1 VATYQVSL
9 GFGLG
14 LGFTMVVALVTAVA
28 LLLWLVTGRPPVP
41 RALVVADAAG
51 VVVFA
56 AVAALIG
63 RQYLK
68 AVHDHPEARRTLS
81 EIAFYSPPFRG
92 LLTAPS
98 TDWLWGQAQ
107 AGSRGRLR
115 WAAEMT
121 IAPGLFVT
129 LLAFVGLTA
138 GGWALRR
145 RLVLAAAVGVSAVF
159 ALGTTPWGGRLTY
172 RLLFDHVPGWQG
184 VRTPSRLVVW
194 TILGLALLAATGVDR
209 IVDVATR
216 AGRPAAVAAG
226 LVCAALVLLEGVST
240 IAHPRPRPE
249 PQAFKLAAASGQP
262 TLVLP
267 TDEISDETTM
277 WWSTD
282 RFPDIANGGSGF
294 VPAVT
299 AQIRQVAQA
308 FPQPDAIAALHSYG
322 IRKVVLLGSA
332 APPGPL
338 PAGVTVQVVGTDLL
352 FSI

>member
-1 VATYQVSL
+1 
-9 GFGLG
+9 
-14 LGFTMVVALVTAVA
+14 
-28 LLLWLVTGRPPVP
+28 
-41 RALVVADAAG
+41 
-51 VVVFA
+51 
-56 AVAALIG
+56 
-63 RQYLK
+63 
-68 AVHDHPEARRTLS
+68 
-81 EIAFYSPPFRG
+81 
-92 LLTAPS
+92 
-98 TDWLWGQAQ
+98 
-107 AGSRGRLR
+107 
-115 WAAEMT
+115 
-121 IAPGLFVT
+121 
-129 LLAFVGLTA
+129 
-138 GGWALRR
+138 
-145 RLVLAAAVGVSAVF
+145 
-159 ALGTTPWGGRLTY
+159 
-172 RLLFDHVPGWQG
+172 
-184 VRTPSRLVVW
+184 VVW

-209 IVDVATR
+209 IVDVAAR

-226 LVCAALVLLEGVST
+226 LVCVALVLLEGVST
-240 IAHPRPRPE
+240 ISHPRPRPE

-308 FPQPDAIAALHSYG
+308 FPQPDAIAALRSYG